1 MTTLRTPRVRL
12 RIRRWFVPILAVL
25 LAWALRTCYL
35 DQVPPGWRDDELIN
49 IHALTG
55 EVMQGRCPLYFT
67 GASGHEPLYHCLHAG
82 VHAVLGF
89 NVLSG
94 HVLSATLGTLS
105 VVLTWTLTARMF
117 GRVAA
122 GVASLALATSFW
134 SLMYSRIALR
144 HISLL
149 PPSLLAYYFLWR
161 ILDHSR
167 PRLRAYV
174 PLGVTLGVSLYTYF
188 ASRLLPVLFLAFLAY
203 LLAFHRREFRRHWR
217 GILLA
222 VAVALVM
229 FVPMAWVIGSN
240 GSADARVSELAVPL
254 RELRAGN
261 LLPVLEGALTT
272 LRMFEA
278 TGDPEWLYNLPGRP
292 VFDWLGGGFMWAGLG
307 LCLLRWRRPRHF
319 FLVIWLFVGLLPAF
333 ISVPPASLSH
343 TILAQPVVYIL
354 PAVLLAEVWRWLHGL
369 AARPVFRRG
378 LHVVLCLT
386 VTGFLVTNA
395 WRDLR
400 AYFVEWPQRGMTRFL
415 YRGDFR
421 QIARYLDGH
430 RELVDVA
437 VGSSLMGPW
446 DRLALDVDIQ
456 RDDVFVRLFDPE
468 RAMVWVGG
476 AARPGVFLAS
486 SPRLASPLDALPET
500 AGADRNH
507 IGGSIALHSLPTVE
521 EVESV
526 MCGPENSVS
535 AIEARFANGLE
546 LVSLCWV
553 TDPPVRQRVGS
564 MLITRW
570 RVATP
575 LELPP
580 VAIVANPPPPG
591 VYAGPR
597 LAVFSHLLAADGAP
611 IAVDDGLWVDPVTLR
626 PGDQFIQVHRFGVAA
641 DAPEGSHALEIGLYD
656 PKTGERL
663 ARVDGA
669 ADEADDRI
677 VLPLGPPDRV
687 GAGP

>member
-222 VAVALVM
+222 VAVGMVM
-229 FVPMAWVIGSN
+229 FVPMAWVIADN
-240 GSADARVSELAVPL
+240 GGADARVSELAVPL

-261 LLPVLEGALTT
+261 LLPVLESALIT

-278 TGDPEWLYNLPGRP
+278 TGDPEWLYNLPDRP

-343 TILAQPVVYIL
+343 TILAQPVAYIL

-476 AARPGVFLAS
+476 DGPATMFITGYPDPG
-486 SPRLASPLDALPET
+486 
-500 AGADRNH
+500 
-507 IGGSIALHSLPTVE
+507 PTVDGLLDG
-521 EVESV
+521 VGHLMGRIGS
-526 MCGPENSVS
+526 SVS
-535 AIEARFANGLE
+535 RFELVATNDLVSLACRPPAKPSTTNVRFANGLDLIGYCWE
-546 LVSLCWV
+546 SAPADVSDGEAVLIAVWRA
-553 TDPPVRQRVGS
+553 THALDLPRMPV
-564 MLITRW
+564 
-570 RVATP
+570 
-575 LELPP
+575 
-580 VAIVANPPPPG
+580 VANPPPPG
-591 VYAGPR
+591 VYSGPR
-597 LAVFSHLLAADGAP
+597 LSVFAHLLAADETVLA
-611 IAVDDGLWVDPVTLR
+611 IDDGLWVDPLTLR
-626 PGDQFIQVHRFGVAA
+626 PGDMFIQVHRFGVAA